1 MPSFSAC
8 CRSDPTVRFI
18 ALAILS
24 TGVFALECLRNSTC
38 IAFVHATVFLFA
50 FVATFLV
57 TVFLAMHLSKIVRRS
72 ITHRSADASVTN
84 APALLACLYDWRC
97 PRRICGRGEW
107 GSVYR
112 LHPQ

>member
-38 IAFVHATVFLFA
+38 IAFVHATVFRFA

-72 ITHRSADASVTN
+72 ITHRSADATF
-84 APALLACLYDWRC
+84 CYEERTKTLYLNGTKRC
-97 PRRICGRGEW
+97 RDF
-107 GSVYR
+107 
-112 LHPQ
+112 